1 MILEEVNSC
10 PICQGKQFTTLHTC
24 KDYTSSGE
32 TFQVL
37 QCKSCS
43 FALTSPRPIESES
56 GKYYQSRQYISH
68 QTTATSAFDRIYL
81 AARSFT
87 LNWKYNLIRPYTRG
101 SLLDV
106 GCGTGAF
113 LHYCQKKGIHV
124 TGVEPSDARLSI
136 SGITTYKTLKEV
148 PAQPFTV
155 ITLWHVLEHI
165 YPLHE
170 TIHHLTRRLAENGT
184 IFIAV
189 PNRLSLD
196 AKTYANTW
204 AAWDVPRH
212 IWHFSEENMK
222 DLIHRCGLQVKEI
235 IPMKLD
241 ALYVSLLSERYLGR
255 SKTPAFRAI
264 RGMYQ
269 GLRSNLS
276 ARKNGQYSSLIYR
289 ITR

>member
-1 MILEEVNSC
+1 MILEEVTSC

-24 KDYTSSGE
+24 KDYTSSSE
-32 TFQVL
+32 NFQII
-37 QCKSCS
+37 QCKGCS
-43 FALTSPRPIESES
+43 FAITSPRPVESQAARYYES
-56 GKYYQSRQYISH
+56 NQYISH
-68 QTTATSAFDRIYL
+68 KTNAATAFDHIYL

-87 LNWKYNLIRPYTRG
+87 LKWKYNLIKPHAKG

-113 LHYCQKKGIHV
+113 LNYCQKKGIPI
-124 TGVEPSDARLSI
+124 TGVEPSEARLSI
-136 SGITTYKTLKEV
+136 TGIPTYKTLNEV
-148 PAQPFTV
+148 PTHPFTV

-170 TIHHLTRRLAENGT
+170 TIKQLTINLAENGT

-196 AKTYANTW
+196 AKTYENSW

-212 IWHFSEENMK
+212 IWHFSEDNMK
-222 DLIHRCGLQVKEI
+222 DLMKRCGLQVREI

-241 ALYVSLLSERYLGR
+241 AFYVSMLSEGYVGN
-255 SKTPAFRAI
+255 SKTSAIRAI
-264 RGMYQ
+264 RGLYQ
-269 GLRSNLS
+269 GFRSNLS

>member
-1 MILEEVNSC
+1 MSLEEVISC
-10 PICQGKQFTTLHTC
+10 PICQGNQFTTLHTC

-32 TFQVL
+32 TFRVI
-37 QCKSCS
+37 QCKTCTFSI
-43 FALTSPRPIESES
+43 TSPRPVESES
-56 GKYYQSRQYISH
+56 GQYYQSSQYISH
-68 QTTATSAFDRIYL
+68 QTSAASAFDRIYL

-87 LNWKYNLIRPYTRG
+87 LSWKYNLIRPYITG

-113 LHYCQKKGIHV
+113 LQYCQKKGIHV

-136 SGITTYKTLKEV
+136 PGINTFKTLNEV
-148 PAQPFTV
+148 SNQPFSV

-170 TIHHLTRRLAENGT
+170 TIHELRSHLIENGT

-196 AKTYANTW
+196 AKTYANHW

-212 IWHFSEENMK
+212 IWHFSEDNMK
-222 DLIHRCGLQVKEI
+222 DLMQRSGLQVKEI

-241 ALYVSLLSERYLGR
+241 AFYVSLLSERYLSN
-255 SKTPAFRAI
+255 SKTPALRAI

-269 GLRSNLS
+269 GLRSNLA